1 MHRLQNAAEQIPLGG
16 SRGFQRDGAEGEGEG
31 EEQSS
36 QSIYRDHRKSIVN

>member
-16 SRGFQRDGAEGEGEG
+16 SRGFQRDGAGGEG
-31 EEQSS
+31 EEQLS